1 MKKLSLIFVIFAL
14 FLFVGCDDANGK
26 IDLPDTDTTDTDKTD
41 TDKTDTDN
49 PDTDKTDTENP
60 DSTDTS
66 DSTDTADSTDSTDT
80 SDSTD
85 SQNDDDADS
94 SDSTDDSSDSTD
106 TSDSTD
112 SQNDDADS
120 SDSTDDSS
128 DSQSDDDDSDTDTVD
143 PEGCTII
150 KLNPN
155 FYVHKKGFYVGQV
168 TTALGDASL
177 YDLLFIE
184 FRRNN
189 IENIEYDLSSEE
201 NSNYAN
207 CKDCLILSQDYEN
220 AEPKYYFQESGTI
233 KVSNYN
239 SSNYGLKATISAK
252 LVETRLDENYNST
265 PVENGACIRIVS
277 KTVTATN
284 ETDKETC
291 KNIMNCIQECNDDS
305 NCTGN
310 CYINSSAVAKTQYEE
325 IFECGNQNNC
335 EGDIYC
341 YWEKCQEEMKTC
353 GMNPDPNY
361 KMPYGEVTISGTFNY
376 LHAAGDSVDPSHV
389 INGPFVTGT
398 FGNND
403 TKLGDLTD
411 STVTIY
417 SYAGIGGFIDSED
430 NNITLIQEKYKENVR
445 QNQVVEFVT
454 KATEPGEFNLWL
466 GEWENGARIF
476 VSEYDNDGNRVCYHA
491 FGMGNVTISAINN
504 NNWVSGETT
513 ITVEGSATL
522 YSPKA
527 TLDYDMDDIS
537 TTFPPCD
544 PE

>member
-14 FLFVGCDDANGK
+14 FLFVGCDDVENK
-26 IDLPDTDTTDTDKTD
+26 IDLPDTDISDDD
-41 TDKTDTDN
+41 NPDADKTDTDN

-94 SDSTDDSSDSTD
+94 SDSTDDSSDS
-106 TSDSTD
+106 
-112 SQNDDADS
+112 QNDDDADSSDSSDS

-284 ETDKETC
+284 ETDNETC

-335 EGDIYC
+335 EGDSYC

-361 KMPYGEVTISGTFNY
+361 KMPYGQVTISGTFNY
-376 LHAAGDSVDPSHV
+376 LHGKDETSLSDNHV
-389 INGPFVTGT
+389 LKTPFVTGT
-398 FGNND
+398 FGNNN
-403 TKLGDLTD
+403 TNIVD
-411 STVTIY
+411 SSSGIETI
-417 SYAGIGGFIDSED
+417 SYAAIGAFED
-430 NNITLIQEKYKENVR
+430 TNKDNVMLIQSKYKNGTV
-445 QNQVVEFVT
+445 QNPVVEFVT
-454 KATEPGEFNLWL
+454 TAEAPGDFKLWL
-466 GEWENGARIF
+466 GEWETGARIF
-476 VSEYDNDGNRVCYHA
+476 ISEYDSEGNRLCYHA
-491 FGMGNVTISAINN
+491 FGMGNVTISAMSSD
-504 NNWVSGETT
+504 WVSGVSGETT
-513 ITVEGSATL
+513 ITVEGSAKL

-527 TLDYDMDDIS
+527 TLDYDMDDLA
-537 TTFPPCD
+537 TKFPACD